1 MELTFALIKSKA
13 IRHNLHGI
21 VLSRIVESGLII
33 RHAEWKQ
40 LKEMRIRDFYAEHVG
55 KPYWDDLQRSVFGH
69 VIVLVIS
76 GETAVSA
83 WRTLMGATDPKKAER
98 GTIRALAK
106 AEPMMADNI
115 VHGSDSA
122 ESAEREIRLILGRAT
137 WHNLSALVKGA

>member
-13 IRHNLHGI
+13 IRHNLHGT

-40 LKEMRIRDFYAEHVG
+40 LQQMRIRDFYAEHIG
-55 KPYWDDLQRSVFGH
+55 KPYWNALQRSIDGH
-69 VIVLVIS
+69 VIVLVLS
-76 GETAVSA
+76 GETAIST

-98 GTIRALAK
+98 GTIRELAK
-106 AEPMMADNI
+106 AEPVMADNI

-122 ESAEREIRLILGRAT
+122 ESAEREIRLILGHTA